1 MFSSILTIARYS
13 LLEAVRGKI
22 IWIVTALLILSVLLA
37 MFISQT
43 ALTET
48 RESQAVL
55 MAGFLRLTSVLVMIF
70 FVVSSMARDFQ
81 DKSIELLFAISIP
94 RYQVF
99 LGKFAGYSLLALTIG
114 MLYATILFF
123 YAEAAAVLIWSLSL
137 YCELCIVALLSL
149 IFILS
154 LENVALS
161 LMASIGIY
169 SLMRFMP
176 AIQSMGEGPLQEG
189 VFNQLIN
196 GLLDLI
202 GFFLPRL
209 DHFAQSGWLQSAS
222 ASGVDV
228 LSFMIE
234 FMLFVILFAAVGIID
249 LKRKAI

>member
-1 MFSSILTIARYS
+1 MFSSIFTIARYS

-22 IWIVTALLILSVLLA
+22 IWIVTALLILSVLLSL
-37 MFISQT
+37 FISQT

-48 RESQAVL
+48 AESQAAL
-55 MAGFLRLTSVLVMIF
+55 MAGFLRLTSILVMIF
-70 FVVSSMARDFQ
+70 FVVSSVARDFQ

-99 LGKFAGYSLLALTIG
+99 LGKFVGFSLLALVIG
-114 MLYATILFF
+114 ILYATVLFF
-123 YAEAAAVLIWSLSL
+123 YVEPTAVLIWSFSL
-137 YCELCIVALLSL
+137 YCELSIVALLSL

-189 VFNQLIN
+189 LLNQFIN

-202 GFFLPRL
+202 GIFLPRL
-209 DHFAQSGWLQSAS
+209 DYFAQSGWLVSAS
-222 ASGVDV
+222 PSGSDV
-228 LSFMIE
+228 VSFLVE
-234 FMLFVILFAAVGIID
+234 FILFVILFSVVGIID